1 MVSLVYL
8 HTLDYYKLI
17 LVKNDVFKLIIYL
30 QEAKCLDGSP
40 PSFYYKKGD
49 SNNILINFQGGGWC
63 STPIEPFIMN
73 DPHT

>member
-30 QEAKCLDGSP
+30 
-40 PSFYYKKGD
+40 
-49 SNNILINFQGGGWC
+49 
-63 STPIEPFIMN
+63 
-73 DPHT
+73 